1 MRVTLTAL
9 ALVLALGAA
18 FDAQQRRPA
27 SPAGAAAT
35 QIGEHWIEITYGR
48 PILRGRT
55 NMFGSGADY
64 GVKLNDG
71 GPVWRAGANDT
82 TLLRNGVAV
91 DIGGSRVPAGD
102 HAILIELTSPTEWTF
117 IVSDQARQRSFDP
130 DNTTELWG
138 GFNYRPDRDV
148 ARAPMKVETLPY
160 SVDQLTWLIT
170 DVTPAGGTLRV
181 MWERS
186 MGSVGFRVGQ

>member
-1 MRVTLTAL
+1 MRVMLTAL
-9 ALVLALGAA
+9 ALVIALGGA

-27 SPAGAAAT
+27 SPAGAVAT

-91 DIGGSRVPAGD
+91 EVGGRRVPAGD
-102 HAILIELTSPTEWTF
+102 RAILIELKSPTEWTF
-117 IVSDQARQRSFDP
+117 ILSDQARQRSFDP

-148 ARAPMKVETLPY
+148 ARAPMTVETLPY

-186 MGSVGFRVGQ
+186 MGAVEFRVSQ